1 MIAMEH
7 TEAVDTL
14 ACERYLLGEMTE
26 TERDAFEA
34 HFFSCDE
41 CAEDIRAAA
50 TMREAVRQGL
60 GSSRTADQESALVP
74 FARKSRAPWR
84 PSVVLPWAVAATLA
98 VMVGFQA
105 RTGRVTVGS
114 DSSLV
119 ALNPTTL
126 RPATRGQEPVVPFG
140 PAIALAIDV
149 GALGDATSF
158 RYTLETADG
167 VQVAAGEAPAPPLGA
182 PLLVLLPS
190 NSVKPSQRYV
200 LKLQDPRNVTLT
212 EEDYRFTVSGH

>member
-1 MIAMEH
+1 MDH

-41 CAEDIRAAA
+41 CAEDVRAAA

-60 GSSRTADQESALVP
+60 GSSRTAGQVSAPVP
-74 FARKSRAPWR
+74 FARRSHAPWR

-98 VMVGFQA
+98 VMVGYQA
-105 RTGRVTVGS
+105 RAGRAGS
-114 DSSLV
+114 DGSLV
-119 ALNPTTL
+119 TLNPTTL

-140 PAIALAIDV
+140 SAIALAIDV
-149 GALGDATSF
+149 GALGDATSL

-167 VQVAAGEAPAPPLGA
+167 VQVAAGAAPAPPSGA
-182 PLLVLLPS
+182 PLLVLLSS
-190 NSVKPSQRYV
+190 NSVKPSQHYV
-200 LKLQDPRNVTLT
+200 LKLQDPRNATLT
-212 EEDYRFTVSGH
+212 EEDYRFTVSER